1 MGVSKKCPTTLSD
14 KEQAIGFHGNAILSL
29 YFVSNKL
36 KHCTFNNN
44 VYFLSCKFVKKIIL
58 PSHDTKIR
66 VKFRNMSPNFQR

>member
-36 KHCTFNNN
+36 KHCTVNNN
-44 VYFLSCKFVKKIIL
+44 VYFLS
-58 PSHDTKIR
+58 
-66 VKFRNMSPNFQR
+66 